1 MKGRRLKFICL
12 ISVLSIKWSW
22 VFRCFFFFLII
33 LKRKNKFVFCFGF
46 FFKKNILVF
55 FLLICSKSQI
65 LHSNRPDHG
74 VNANPETP
82 MD

>member
-22 VFRCFFFFLII
+22 FFRFFFIII
-33 LKRKNKFVFCFGF
+33 LKRKSKFFLFYF
-46 FFKKNILVF
+46 FFKKNILAFF
-55 FLLICSKSQI
+55 FLVCSKSQI